1 MKYIVNRTPTEKI
14 TITISRKQLWLNF
27 VEFWGEFSWKGKSD
41 QAFRNNDIA
50 LLTNVRNILV
60 SNEPLNEQSAANLF
74 NGHVSFLLLPDAMD
88 LIKTND
94 CLIEIVVTDE
104 NNPNVIVPHKN
115 IK

>member
-27 VEFWGEFSWKGKSD
+27 VEFWGKFSWKVKSD
-41 QAFRNNDIA
+41 QAKIDDIA
-50 LLTNVRNILV
+50 LLTIFRNSLV
-60 SNEPLNEQSAANLF
+60 SNEPLNEQSAARLF
-74 NGHVSFLLLPDAMD
+74 DGHVLFLLPQDALD

-104 NNPNVIVPHKN
+104 NNPNVIVSHKN